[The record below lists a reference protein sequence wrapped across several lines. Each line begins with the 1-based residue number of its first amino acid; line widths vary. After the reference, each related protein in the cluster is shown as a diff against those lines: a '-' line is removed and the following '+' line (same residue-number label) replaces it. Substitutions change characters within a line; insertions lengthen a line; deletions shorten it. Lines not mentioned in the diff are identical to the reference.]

1 MKSVRNSPSL
11 ENDAEVVKLVHGGLL
26 HALDWLITWNAA
38 LESLA
43 VRTPGFRSPDHLLT
57 SSSVMAAGRSTYE
70 FGDFRLDAA
79 RRVLLLKSGARTLPL
94 TSRAFDTLLYLVEH
108 PGKLLTKATLISAIW
123 PEVVVEENS
132 LNQNISLLRRVL
144 GESPGEYRFIVT
156 VPGRGYRFIAEVRT
170 INEPPEESSRSAPMS
185 NASETARPRAG
196 VHVRIPI
203 AILPFANLTGDPA
216 TGYFGEAMA
225 EELINTFARVRWFE
239 VASRTSTFAFKDRNV
254 DVRKIARE
262 LDVEAMLEGSI
273 RRVGERVRVTA
284 QLVDGRTGHHLW
296 SESYERSCDDLSK
309 VQDELTIAI
318 VDATAGHFVLGTTR
332 RKTPTHDLKAYH
344 LYLEAMALRAQPTE
358 DNLDSAIQIL
368 DRALARD
375 PDFARAWYA
384 IAEARAHRAANE
396 QCTLSMLSHA
406 ERDARHA
413 LALDPSIARA
423 HGVLGLIEAC
433 CGRWIE
439 AETEL
444 RRALSLAAR
453 NPEALVFHAIYVA
466 RQTGHQRKALAELQ
480 LAYEL
485 APASP
490 ALAVHL
496 GAQKLFDGEVPEACK
511 WIDLAVANG
520 YPRSLAAVRE
530 VRAQLAMR
538 DGRFEEAAQEL
549 TETLSSASRAAGGFE
564 AIQAF
569 YRAQSDPSR
578 GDRAI
583 TALQAWQEKLQ
594 PEDVDWYVGQR
605 LIVWFTML
613 GAIEAAY
620 DVALRTIE
628 RFALH
633 GTIGNGWGILWT
645 KEMRAFRDSPR
656 FQDLISRLGLFGYWR
671 QYGPP
676 DNCVLRGEVLSC
688 A

>member
-1 MKSVRNSPSL
+1 
-11 ENDAEVVKLVHGGLL
+11 
-26 HALDWLITWNAA
+26 
-38 LESLA
+38 
-43 VRTPGFRSPDHLLT
+43 
-57 SSSVMAAGRSTYE
+57 MAAGQFTYE

-79 RRVLLLKSGARTLPL
+79 RRLLLLKSGARALPL

-108 PGKLLTKATLISAIW
+108 PGKLLTKATLMSAIW

-170 INEPPEESSRSAPMS
+170 INESPDESSRSAAIP
-185 NASETARPRAG
+185 NASDTARPRAG
-196 VHVRIPI
+196 VHGRIPL
-203 AILPFANLTGDPA
+203 AILPFTDLTGDPA
-216 TGYFGEAMA
+216 TRYFGETMA

-273 RRVGERVRVTA
+273 RRVGERIRVTA

-296 SESYERSCDDLSK
+296 SESYERACDDLSG
-309 VQDELTIAI
+309 VQDELAVAI
-318 VDATAGHFVLGTTR
+318 VDATAGHFVMGTSR
-332 RKTPTHDLKAYH
+332 RKTPTRDLHAYH

-358 DNLDSAIQIL
+358 DNLETAIQIL
-368 DRALARD
+368 DRALVRD

-384 IAEARAHRAANE
+384 IAEARAHLAANDR
-396 QCTLSMLSHA
+396 CTLSMLSHA

-423 HGVLGLIEAC
+423 HGVLGLIDAC
-433 CGRWIE
+433 RGRWIE
-439 AETEL
+439 AETEI
-444 RRALSLAAR
+444 RRALSLVAR

-466 RQTGHQRKALAELQ
+466 RQAGHQRKALAELQ
-480 LAYEL
+480 LAYDL

-490 ALAVHL
+490 ALALHL
-496 GAQKLFDGEVPEACK
+496 GAQKLLDGEGPEACQ

-520 YPRSLAAVRE
+520 YPKSLVAVRE

-538 DGRFEEAAQEL
+538 DGHFEEAAQEL
-549 TETLSSASRAAGGFE
+549 TETLSSSSRAAGGFE
-564 AIQAF
+564 AIQSF

-578 GDRAI
+578 SDRAI
-583 TALQAWQEKLQ
+583 TALQAWQAKLQ
-594 PEDVDWYVGQR
+594 PEDLDCSVGQR

-613 GAIEAAY
+613 RAIEAAH
-620 DVALRTIE
+620 DVAQRTVE
-628 RFALH
+628 RFASH

-645 KEMRAFRDSPR
+645 KEMQEFRDSPR
-656 FQDLISRLGLFGYWR
+656 FQHLISRLGLFDYWR

-676 DNCVLRGEVLSC
+676 DNCVLRGGLLNSS
-688 A
+688 